1 MGQERERIL
10 DLLASGKITAEEAG
24 RLLDALE
31 TRSSQAV
38 ATGTIPEVK
47 PTGTPKYMFVKVLS
61 AKGDNV
67 NVKVP
72 LSLVR
77 AGLKLTS
84 FIPQP
89 AMEQINKSM
98 GDQGLSIDLLNFKA
112 EDLEELIEALREM
125 EVNVDAVNGDNVRVY
140 CAELKID
147 NPGAAATSRRALA
160 RGSLRAPPPLLRPG
174 TRSRAGSRSPAR
186 GRRAGRCW

>member
-31 TRSSQAV
+31 ARSSQAV

-47 PTGTPKYMFVKVLS
+47 SNGTPKYMYVKVLS

-112 EDLEELIEALREM
+112 EDLEELIDALREM

-140 CAELKID
+140 CA
-147 NPGAAATSRRALA
+147 
-160 RGSLRAPPPLLRPG
+160 
-174 TRSRAGSRSPAR
+174 
-186 GRRAGRCW
+186 

>member
-31 TRSSQAV
+31 TRPSQTV
-38 ATGTIPEVK
+38 ATETIPTVK
-47 PTGTPKYMFVKVLS
+47 SNGTPKYMYVKVLS

-98 GDQGLSIDLLNFKA
+98 GEQGLSLDLLNFKA

-140 CAELKID
+140 CA
-147 NPGAAATSRRALA
+147 
-160 RGSLRAPPPLLRPG
+160 
-174 TRSRAGSRSPAR
+174 
-186 GRRAGRCW
+186 

>member
-1 MGQERERIL
+1 
-10 DLLASGKITAEEAG
+10 
-24 RLLDALE
+24 
-31 TRSSQAV
+31 
-38 ATGTIPEVK
+38 
-47 PTGTPKYMFVKVLS
+47 MFVKVLS

-140 CAELKID
+140 CA
-147 NPGAAATSRRALA
+147 
-160 RGSLRAPPPLLRPG
+160 
-174 TRSRAGSRSPAR
+174 
-186 GRRAGRCW
+186 

>member
-31 TRSSQAV
+31 TRSSQTV
-38 ATGTIPEVK
+38 ATETIAAVK
-47 PTGTPKYMFVKVLS
+47 SNGTPKYMYVKVLS

-98 GDQGLSIDLLNFKA
+98 GEQGLSLDLLNFKA

-140 CAELKID
+140 CA
-147 NPGAAATSRRALA
+147 
-160 RGSLRAPPPLLRPG
+160 
-174 TRSRAGSRSPAR
+174 
-186 GRRAGRCW
+186 